1 MLFLVV
7 LCSYHDATVWFY
19 EFDKAAV
26 ISQFPIKTIIW
37 LLIIMTVQSGN
48 NRKLRLCPA
57 QKDTALSHSRK
68 NLLNDTT
75 WGCQVVITIETNS
88 CYCYS
93 NFEWPQENWG
103 KGERS
108 NMDCSFT
115 VTQCAVILHTFRDNF
130 TTL

>member
-7 LCSYHDATVWFY
+7 LFSYHDATIWFY

-37 LLIIMTVQSGN
+37 LLIIMTVQSRN
-48 NRKLRLCPA
+48 NRKLRLCVLLKRTP
-57 QKDTALSHSRK
+57 LSPIPEK

-115 VTQCAVILHTFRDNF
+115 VTQ
-130 TTL
+130 